1 MAFSYVT
8 YKNFAPINSIL
19 TTFVDSEGCGVNLTA
34 GVEGQV
40 KIATSNNAALIP
52 YGVVVVG
59 AASIDGVY
67 PGTPVAGSLEIVD
80 MVGVAIQAR
89 ASDAGAIAA
98 GKLVQIDT
106 GASVPGSFKANNSP
120 TTGDY
125 VWGLALTSCA
135 ADEQFIMR
143 FLPYIAR

>member
-1 MAFSYVT
+1 MAFAYVT
-8 YKNFAPINSIL
+8 YKNFAPINLIKTDL
-19 TTFVDSEGCGVNLTA
+19 TNREGCGLALSSGT
-34 GVEGQV
+34 EGQV
-40 KIATSNNAALIP
+40 AVAVGNDVVP

-59 AASIDGVY
+59 AGSIDGTY

-106 GASVPGSFKANNSP
+106 GASVPGSFKANNAP